1 LSILLPT
8 AWGTFE
14 PAVRFVYQIQPD
26 IPPFLFSFVYYLV
39 AASVLLFFASRPA
52 GLDDDAKIRA
62 DSISLEE
69 SDGTLEKPATTDLLP
84 IQGGLELGTYLFIGN
99 GLQVVGL
106 KTVSSDRAA
115 FLLQLTTIFVP
126 LVQAIFARNL
136 LAVPTKTWIAC
147 LIALCGV
154 GLMGLDGA
162 GDGSLSS
169 LSSVSLD
176 SLEFS
181 QGDIFIVLGA
191 LSYTFHCIR
200 LEGYAKTTSAV
211 KLAAAKASTETLWS
225 ALTVTTCVVAALAS
239 SMDGSVLDVARSSGE
254 SIISYWEHSQNE
266 LQDTSANVDQW
277 LTLAAAV
284 TWTGLVT
291 VAYTIY
297 AQSFGQ
303 SRVKPATANLI
314 YTIQPLFTALF
325 AWAILGETLGP
336 AGYAGGALI
345 GSSVLLV
352 IQDDDGSSDD
362 KAIAD

>member
-1 LSILLPT
+1 
-8 AWGTFE
+8 
-14 PAVRFVYQIQPD
+14 VRFVYQLQPD
-26 IPPFLFSFVYYLV
+26 IPPFVFSLVYYLV
-39 AASVLLFFASRPA
+39 ATSALLFFASRPA
-52 GLDDDAKIRA
+52 ALDDDVPIGG
-62 DSISLEE
+62 DSIPLEE
-69 SDGTLEKPATTDLLP
+69 SDESLSKPTVADLLP

-106 KTVSSDRAA
+106 KTVPSDRAA

-162 GDGSLSS
+162 GDGSISS

-176 SLEFS
+176 NIEFS
-181 QGDIFIVLGA
+181 QGDMFIILGA
-191 LSYTFHCIR
+191 LAYTFHCIR
-200 LEGYAKTTSAV
+200 LEGYAKTTSAA
-211 KLAAAKASTETLWS
+211 KLAAAKASTETMWS
-225 ALTVTTCVVAALAS
+225 ALTVTTCVIAALTS
-239 SMDGSVLDVARSSGE
+239 STDGSTLDVARRSGE
-254 SIISYWEHSQNE
+254 NIISYVGNFQNE
-266 LQDTSANVDQW
+266 LQDTSAHVDQW
-277 LTLAAAV
+277 STLAAAV
-284 TWTGLVT
+284 AWTGLVT

-314 YTIQPLFTALF
+314 YSIQPLFTALF

-352 IQDDDGSSDD
+352 IQDDDGSNDD
-362 KAIAD
+362 NAITDETIMSPEQETVAQ

>member
-1 LSILLPT
+1 M
-8 AWGTFE
+8 
-14 PAVRFVYQIQPD
+14 RFVYQIQPD
-26 IPPFLFSFVYYLV
+26 IPPFVFSFVYYLV
-39 AASVLLFFASRPA
+39 ATSALLFFASRPPA
-52 GLDDDAKIRA
+52 ALDDDAPIGG
-62 DSISLEE
+62 DSIPSEE
-69 SDGTLEKPATTDLLP
+69 SAESLTEPAVTDLLP

-106 KTVSSDRAA
+106 KTVPSDRAA

-162 GDGSLSS
+162 GDGSMPS
-169 LSSVSLD
+169 LSLD
-176 SLEFS
+176 NIEFS
-181 QGDIFIVLGA
+181 QGDIFIILGA
-191 LSYTFHCIR
+191 LAYTFHCIR

-211 KLAAAKASTETLWS
+211 KLAAAKASTETMWS
-225 ALTVTTCVVAALAS
+225 ALTVATCVIAALTYS
-239 SMDGSVLDVARSSGE
+239 TDGSTLDVARSSGE
-254 SIISYWEHSQNE
+254 NIISYWGNFQNE

-314 YTIQPLFTALF
+314 YSIQPLFTALF

-352 IQDDDGSSDD
+352 IQDDDGSNDD
-362 KAIAD
+362 KAITDETTMSPEQETVAQ